1 VKPFLLVQLS
11 DPHIGANWNG
21 DDPRAA
27 LEAAVASVR
36 GLPDAPDAVL
46 VSGDLAENAAD
57 GEYELIRELLA
68 PLDAPLYVVPGN
80 HDDPERLRAHFAA
93 TADDVVDLG
102 PLRLLLLDS
111 TIEGQDTGE
120 LTSGQLA
127 WLHNT
132 LAADRSKPAVLALHH
147 PPLVTG
153 LPSADQMGIGE
164 QSRHALARVVE
175 RHPQLKRIVAGH
187 VHRAIVG
194 ELGGCSV
201 ITAPSTFAQL
211 KLDFR
216 SPEIQVVPEPPGFA
230 VHAFVDGELLSHIQ
244 PVT

>member
-1 VKPFLLVQLS
+1 M
-11 DPHIGANWNG
+11 
-21 DDPRAA
+21 
-27 LEAAVASVR
+27 
-36 GLPDAPDAVL
+36 
-46 VSGDLAENAAD
+46 
-57 GEYELIRELLA
+57 
-68 PLDAPLYVVPGN
+68 
-80 HDDPERLRAHFAA
+80 
-93 TADDVVDLG
+93 
-102 PLRLLLLDS
+102 DS
-111 TIEGQDTGE
+111 TVPAQDTGE
-120 LTSGQLA
+120 LTSSQLA
-127 WLHNT
+127 WLDDA
-132 LAADRSKPAVLALHH
+132 LAADRSKPAILALHH

-164 QSRHALARVVE
+164 QSRQALAGIAE
-175 RHPQLKRIVAGH
+175 RHRHLKRIVAGH

-201 ITAPSTFAQL
+201 ISAPSTFAQL

>member
-21 DDPRAA
+21 GDPRAA
-27 LEAAVASVR
+27 LEAAIDSVR
-36 GLPDAPDAVL
+36 RLPDAPDAVL

-57 GEYELIRELLA
+57 AEYELIRELLA
-68 PLDAPLYVVPGN
+68 QLDAPLYVLPGN
-80 HDDPERLRAHFAA
+80 HDDPERLRAHFTA

-102 PLRLLLLDS
+102 PVRLLLLDS
-111 TIEGQDTGE
+111 TTPGQDTGDF
-120 LTSGQLA
+120 TTAQLA

-132 LAADRSKPAVLALHH
+132 LAADRSKPAILALHH

-153 LPSADQMGIGE
+153 MPSADQMGVGE
-164 QSRHALARVVE
+164 QSRQALARIVE

-201 ITAPSTFAQL
+201 VSAPSTFAQL

-216 SPEIQVVPEPPGFA
+216 APEIQVVPEPPGFA
-230 VHAFVDGELLSHIQ
+230 VHALVDGQLLSHIQ

>member
-1 VKPFLLVQLS
+1 MKPFLLVQLS

-21 DDPRAA
+21 GDPRAA
-27 LEAAVASVR
+27 LEAAIDSVR
-36 GLPDAPDAVL
+36 RLPDAPDAVL

-57 GEYELIRELLA
+57 AEYELIRELLA
-68 PLDAPLYVVPGN
+68 QLDAPLYVLPGN
-80 HDDPERLRAHFAA
+80 HDDPERLRAHFTA

-102 PLRLLLLDS
+102 PVRLLLLDS
-111 TIEGQDTGE
+111 TTPGQDTGDF
-120 LTSGQLA
+120 TTAQLA

-132 LAADRSKPAVLALHH
+132 LAADRSKPAILALHH

-153 LPSADQMGIGE
+153 MPSADQMGVGE
-164 QSRHALARVVE
+164 QSRQALARIVE

-201 ITAPSTFAQL
+201 VSAPSTFAQL

-216 SPEIQVVPEPPGFA
+216 APEIQVVPEPPGFA
-230 VHAFVDGELLSHIQ
+230 VHALVDGQLLSHIQ